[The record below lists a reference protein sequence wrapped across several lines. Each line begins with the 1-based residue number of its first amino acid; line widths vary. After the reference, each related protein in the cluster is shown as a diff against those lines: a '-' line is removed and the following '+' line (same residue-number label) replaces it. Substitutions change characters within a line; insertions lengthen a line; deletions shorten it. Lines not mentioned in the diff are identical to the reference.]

1 LKLLTNSTGGC
12 ELPTKCI
19 AIVLDNDYNGDGN
32 VSRSFTT
39 LSRSCAKIT
48 TFPLSACWHVML
60 PLLVYLNL
68 TNMVQQR

>member
-1 LKLLTNSTGGC
+1 VSHTITTDLCTYNSLKLLTNSTGGC

-48 TFPLSACWHVML
+48 TFPLSAC
-60 PLLVYLNL
+60 
-68 TNMVQQR
+68 